1 MMWRVIRLETR
12 NAYSNMA
19 VDNAIMDGQR
29 SRTSPPTI
37 RFYKWMPSAVSI
49 GCFQSMNDEVDV
61 AKCKE
66 LGVSYVRRITG
77 GGAVYHDS
85 DGEITYSVIA
95 PEAAFQK
102 NIIESYKAICEW
114 VISGLGNLG
123 IKAEF
128 APINDIIVEG
138 KKISGNAQARK
149 NGVLLQHGTVLYN
162 TDITR
167 MFNVLK
173 VSKEKISDKM
183 IESAE
188 ERVTRVVDHS
198 SATQDGLYEALL
210 KGFVDGKEYEFG
222 QLNRDEIAIAEGLE
236 KSVYSSDSWNFSR

>member
-1 MMWRVIRLETR
+1 MKWRVIKLETR
-12 NAYSNMA
+12 SACSNMA

-29 SRTSPPTI
+29 SMTSPPTI

-49 GCFQSMNDEVDV
+49 GCFQSMNDEVDIDR
-61 AKCKE
+61 CKE

-85 DGEITYSVIA
+85 EGEITYSVIA
-95 PEAAFQK
+95 PEATFPK
-102 NIIESYKAICEW
+102 NIIESYKMICGW
-114 VISGLGNLG
+114 AISGLAGLG

-162 TDITR
+162 TDIKR

-198 SATQDGLYEALL
+198 STTQDGLYEALL
-210 KGFVDGKEYEFG
+210 KGFVEGKDYEFG
-222 QLNRDEIAIAEGLE
+222 QLNRDEIAVAEGLE
-236 KSVYSSDSWNFSR
+236 KTVYSSDSWNFSR